1 MFTALPTGTG
11 YTCLVCGAWVTSGE
25 SHDHGKILQVE
36 PSLVDPQLL
45 AALSRIEELLTRIEH
60 NTDPEW
66 QRR

>member
-1 MFTALPTGTG
+1 MDGLSRRSKKLPGG
-11 YTCLVCGAWVTSGE
+11 YA
-25 SHDHGKILQVE
+25 GKILQVE